1 MTQVISFLFAAGYY
15 AVCLSVLLRA
25 VLMFAAYLKT
35 TSDKRKKTGPSLA
48 LSAAVE
54 IAWCA
59 VVGLSFSVSHVDFIP
74 LALSALGLSA
84 LRRIAPFER
93 IGSQHVYSLLS
104 SLLPKKQATLA
115 RATAL
120 HLF

>member
-1 MTQVISFLFAAGYY
+1 MTQVLSFLFAAGYY
-15 AVCLSVLLRA
+15 LVCLSVLMRA
-25 VLMFAAYLKT
+25 ALIFAAYMKT
-35 TSDKRKKTGPSLA
+35 SPDGRKKAGPSLA

-59 VVGLSFSVSHVDFIP
+59 VVGLSFGISHVDLIP
-74 LALSALGLSA
+74 LALSVMGLST
-84 LRRIAPFER
+84 LRRIAPFEKV
-93 IGSQHVYSLLS
+93 GSQHVYSLLS
-104 SLLPKKQATLA
+104 SLLPQKQASLA

>member
-1 MTQVISFLFAAGYY
+1 MTQVLSFLFTAGYY
-15 AVCLSVLLRA
+15 LICLSVLLRA
-25 VLMFAAYLKT
+25 ALMYTAYLKT
-35 TSDKRKKTGPSLA
+35 SQEGRKKAGASIV
-48 LSAAVE
+48 LSAVVE

-59 VVGLSFSVSHVDFIP
+59 LVGLSFSVSHVDFIP
-74 LALSALGLSA
+74 FALSILGLSA
-84 LRRIAPFER
+84 LRRIAPFEK

-104 SLLPKKQATLA
+104 SLLPQKQASLA

>member
-1 MTQVISFLFAAGYY
+1 MTQVLSFLFAAGYY
-15 AVCLSVLLRA
+15 LVCLTVLFRA
-25 VLMFAAYLKT
+25 AMMYAAYLKT
-35 TSDKRKKTGPSLA
+35 SQEGRKKAGSSIV
-48 LSAAVE
+48 LSAVVE

-59 VVGLSFSVSHVDFIP
+59 LVGLSFSVSHVDFIP
-74 LALSALGLSA
+74 LALSILGLSA
-84 LRRIAPFER
+84 LRRIAPFEK

-104 SLLPKKQATLA
+104 SLFPQKQASLA